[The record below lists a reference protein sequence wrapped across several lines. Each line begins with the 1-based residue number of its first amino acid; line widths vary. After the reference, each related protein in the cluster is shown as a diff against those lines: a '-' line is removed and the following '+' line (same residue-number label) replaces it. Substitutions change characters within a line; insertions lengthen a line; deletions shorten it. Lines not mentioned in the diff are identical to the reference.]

1 MVQEPRR
8 IHVIINPAAGRN
20 EPILNVIN
28 SVFGQHGIEW
38 DVSVTHKYGDATEF
52 ARKAAADGYD
62 IVAAY
67 GGDGTQHEAAIG
79 ILGSETKLGILP
91 GGTGNGFANQMGTPN
106 KLQQALELVASG
118 ENVAH
123 VDVVQIGDGEDYFI
137 QRLFTG
143 IEPEQQTTREEKDK
157 YGTFAYAIDA
167 FKRSRDEREIDY
179 TITIDGETLKTQ
191 AVKVYVINAAMAG
204 TGISITGDISKVDDG
219 LLEVFFLDAENLSTL
234 AAAAERMLKLN
245 TETSEKFMRQ
255 GKVITLESDPDQ
267 PVWTD
272 GEYYGR
278 TPVTAKVLPQV
289 LPIIVP

>member
-1 MVQEPRR
+1 VVQEPRR